1 MELQDIDLKKLIET
15 ETGERFN
22 RQGYIKCPFHN
33 EKTPSLKVK
42 FNSNTNKDF
51 FKCFGCSEC
60 GDSID
65 FVMKYKNLSYK
76 EARQYLGLEVEYT
89 EAELQEEKIKNY
101 IEWELGKFRQG
112 QKLLGIFKFTDKK
125 NEIAYFKAKFKL
137 PDGKKQ
143 LSYYNIKD
151 NKVEAKRGRDE
162 LPYNLYNTLEAIKKG
177 DIIIFVEGEKDAN
190 TINSLFKNNKYV
202 ATSIKGCKDLDI
214 LIRYNPTKIYVI
226 GDTGEAGEKYKWNIY
241 NNLHQNCR
249 DFRFINLSSLKNL
262 GDNKDVTDWLESGKT
277 KKDLLNAFDRSLNIK
292 SKLQLQQNK
301 YGIYKTIIKEK
312 GDDVEEQKK
321 FLTNFTIIDAARIKI
336 IDEDQE
342 GVKLILKSPTGA
354 IIEKQGLSTVF
365 DDTKT
370 FKNFLGTL
378 DLAFKGRADEL
389 TELKEWINKYFALEV
404 QELHSGVKFIERNG
418 QITFIENAGS
428 INKNE
433 INLNIKSDG
442 RNNANVLEV
451 EPITQEELKELKKH
465 IFKFAPSEKAL
476 SVIGTIIN
484 NLAVCQA
491 QQLKQKFHHLLIV
504 GESGSGKSTILEN
517 VIAPILNYPKNDIR
531 SIGLITAFALIKTL
545 SDGNY
550 PVLFDEFKP
559 SSLDRYKI
567 LSLSETLRNL
577 YDRATISKG
586 NKSLKTK
593 DFTLT
598 RPLIVAGEESYP
610 NQEKA
615 LIERSCI
622 VYLSRKERTDKHT
635 KSMNWIIENEHILRK
650 FGRSLIE
657 IILTLTPKDYKKIRE
672 ESSKYIKGLTNRAL
686 TTAMNIC
693 TGISILNVL
702 LKKYDLKE
710 IPHGYEELVILNIN
724 EEILEGAGETHSLV
738 ERMLILYNDMIE
750 DNRAYNADNVV
761 KYRGDG
767 IFIKTSEM
775 INQIHEHVNR
785 VGADLIPL
793 KLKDFRKQAQKA
805 GYLEGLSNKVIKIE
819 GKPVRFDTYN
829 KDMLRELKV
838 NSIAPP
844 EFEDVTEENNVIP
857 FSN

>member
-1 MELQDIDLKKLIET
+1 MELQDINLKQLIET

-22 RQGYIKCPFHN
+22 KQGYIKCPFHS

-42 FNSNTNKDF
+42 FNSNTNKDS
-51 FKCFGCSEC
+51 FKCFGCDVF

-65 FVMKYKNLSYK
+65 FIMKYKNLSYK
-76 EARQYLGLEVEYT
+76 EAREYLGLEVEYT

-101 IEWELGKFRQG
+101 IDWELSKFRKG
-112 QKLLGIFKFTDKK
+112 QKLLGIFKYVNEK
-125 NEIAYFKAKFKL
+125 NEIVYFKGKFKL
-137 PDGKKQ
+137 EDGKKQ
-143 LSYYNIKD
+143 LSYYHLEGD
-151 NKVEAKRGRDE
+151 KVKASRGSEE
-162 LPYNLYNTLEAIKKG
+162 LPYNLYNVLNAINKKET
-177 DIIIFVEGEKDAN
+177 IIFVEGEKDAN
-190 TINSLFKNNKYV
+190 TINSIFKNNKYV
-202 ATSIKGCKDLDI
+202 ATSIKGCKNLDSLI
-214 LIRYNPTKIYVI
+214 LVYPERIFVI

-249 DFRFINLSSLKNL
+249 DFRFINLPGLKYL

-277 KKDLLNAFDRSLNIK
+277 KKDLFNAFDRSLNIK
-292 SKLQLQQNK
+292 SKMQLQQNK
-301 YGIYKTIIKEK
+301 YGIYKTIVKEK

-336 IDEDQE
+336 VDEDQE
-342 GVKLILKSPTGA
+342 GVKLILKSPTNA
-354 IIEKQGLSTVF
+354 IIEKSGLSTVF

-404 QELHSGVKFIERNG
+404 QELHSGVKFINKNG
-418 QITFIENAGS
+418 ILTFIENEGS
-428 INKNE
+428 INKEKIYN
-433 INLNIKSDG
+433 NVKSDG

-451 EPITQEELKELKKH
+451 EPISSEELKELKKY
-465 IFKFAPSEKAL
+465 IFKFASGEKAL
-476 SVIGTIIN
+476 SIIGTVIN
-484 NLAVCQA
+484 NLAVYQA
-491 QQLKQKFHHLLIV
+491 QHLKQKFHHLLIV

-531 SIGLITAFALIKTL
+531 SIGLITSFALIKTL

-622 VYLSRKERTDKHT
+622 VYLSRRERTEKNT
-635 KSMNWIIENEHILRK
+635 KAMEWLIKNENILRK
-650 FGRSLIE
+650 LGRSLIE
-657 IILTLTPKDYKKIRE
+657 VILNITVEQYRGIRDE
-672 ESSKYIKGLTNRAL
+672 AEKNIKGLNNRAL
-686 TTAMNIC
+686 TTAVNVC
-693 TGISILNVL
+693 TGISILNIL
-702 LKKYDLKE
+702 LKNNNIKE
-710 IPHGYEELVILNIN
+710 VPHGYEDLVAANIK
-724 EEILEGAGETHSLV
+724 EEVLDGAGETHSIV
-738 ERMLILYNDMIE
+738 ERMLVLYNEMIE
-750 DNRAYNADNVV
+750 DNRAYNSEDVI
-761 KYRGDG
+761 KFRGDG

-775 INQIHEHVNR
+775 INQVHEHVNK

-793 KLKDFRKQAQKA
+793 KLRDFRKQAQKG
-805 GYLEGLSNKVIKIE
+805 GYLESLSSKLIKIN
-819 GKPVRFDTYN
+819 GKPVRYDTYN
-829 KDMLRELKV
+829 KDRLRELGV
-838 NSIAPP
+838 NSIVPP
-844 EFEDVTEENNVIP
+844 EFEEVVDENNVIP
-857 FSN
+857 FSK